1 MNKLSQAALLFVA
14 LSSDNQVS
22 AFLPNFFGGNKK
34 NENKVEARNNKN
46 DNGMGDLFGDFMY
59 NNDSTIKQSVKTLAF
74 KAIAEEAEKFEEA
87 LLAVMSQRVQ
97 EYLQVKL
104 GAVDEAKLK
113 KIVQMQQFK
122 EILAENLEEF
132 RIFYSK
138 EVSKRVNSFA
148 DNAISEYFNN
158 LTAGDWTT
166 TKMNKSDQQIAY
178 EIVEKLNTEI
188 FNKTMNQIKQ
198 MMTIAIMET
207 QALLDKIDINTNSL
221 RFKSEFIN

>member
-1 MNKLSQAALLFVA
+1 MKYQAALLLVA

-22 AFLPNFFGGNKK
+22 AFLPNFFGGGK
-34 NENKVEARNNKN
+34 NDNKVEARNNKN
-46 DNGMGDLFGDFMY
+46 DNGMGDLFGDVMY
-59 NNDSTIKQSVKTLAF
+59 NNDSTIKKSVMTLAF
-74 KAIAEEAEKFEEA
+74 KAIAEESEKFEEA

-104 GAVDEAKLK
+104 GGVDEAKLK

-122 EILAENLEEF
+122 EILAENLQEF
-132 RIFYSK
+132 NIFYTKQVEQRASK
-138 EVSKRVNSFA
+138 FA
-148 DNAISEYFNN
+148 DDAITEHFSSFNLDN
-158 LTAGDWTT
+158 WSSG
-166 TKMNKSDQQIAY
+166 KMTKSDQQIAY

-207 QALLDKIDINTNSL
+207 QALLDNIDVNTKSL
-221 RFKSEFIN
+221 RMKSEAN